1 MENLEN
7 RSVDSD
13 IQERVEEIQQEMME
27 EQPKVTTEDLEKF
40 VSELGITVENVEEV
54 KRETPLDPENMKQTV
69 EYALGKTQR
78 PEYLEKFLAD
88 IENRLKDLSLASC
101 ALQLAEI
108 PKLLAYKQQLDESL
122 FTQDSIDSMSES
134 TKINLSNS
142 LRREISAINE
152 GTFKI
157 LQNVG
162 NIGAVD
168 SNYRNLLNRLM
179 TASPEVIQR
188 VMEILKREQE
198 Y

>member
-1 MENLEN
+1 MEN
-7 RSVDSD
+7 VDSD
-13 IQERVEEIQQEMME
+13 IQKRVDEIQQEMME
-27 EQPKVTTEDLEKF
+27 EQPQVNQEDLERF
-40 VSELGITVENVEEV
+40 VEELGLGQSSQEI
-54 KRETPLDPENMKQTV
+54 KQGTPLDNENMKQTV
-69 EYALGKTQR
+69 EYALGKTER

-88 IENRLKDLSLASC
+88 IESRLKDLSLASC

-108 PKLLAYKQQLDESL
+108 PKLMVYKQMLDESL
-122 FTQDSIDSMSES
+122 FTQESIDEMSES

-142 LRREISAINE
+142 LRREMSAINE

-168 SNYRNLLNRLM
+168 SKYRDLLNRLM

-188 VMEILKREQE
+188 VSEILKREQE

>member
-1 MENLEN
+1 MKNENN
-7 RSVDSD
+7 NVDNA
-13 IQERVEEIQQEMME
+13 IQKRVNEIQQEMME
-27 EQPKVTTEDLEKF
+27 EQPKVSQEDLDKF
-40 VSELGITVENVEEV
+40 IQELRTNPEEMEEI
-54 KRETPLDPENMKQTV
+54 RRDTPLDNENMKETI

-108 PKLLAYKQQLDESL
+108 PRLMAYKQQLDESL

-168 SNYRNLLNRLM
+168 SSYRKLLNSLM

-188 VMEILKREQE
+188 VMELLKREQE

>member
-1 MENLEN
+1 MKNENN
-7 RSVDSD
+7 NVDNA
-13 IQERVEEIQQEMME
+13 IQKRVDEIQQEMME
-27 EQPKVTTEDLEKF
+27 EQPKVSQEDLDKF
-40 VSELGITVENVEEV
+40 IQELRTNPEEMEEI
-54 KRETPLDPENMKQTV
+54 RRDTPLDNENMKETI

-108 PKLLAYKQQLDESL
+108 PRLMAYKQQLDESL

-168 SNYRNLLNRLM
+168 SSYRKLLNSLM

-188 VMEILKREQE
+188 VMELLKREQE

>member
-1 MENLEN
+1 M
-7 RSVDSD
+7 
-13 IQERVEEIQQEMME
+13 
-27 EQPKVTTEDLEKF
+27 
-40 VSELGITVENVEEV
+40 
-54 KRETPLDPENMKQTV
+54 
-69 EYALGKTQR
+69 
-78 PEYLEKFLAD
+78 
-88 IENRLKDLSLASC
+88 
-101 ALQLAEI
+101 
-108 PKLLAYKQQLDESL
+108 AYKQQLDESL

-168 SNYRNLLNRLM
+168 SSYRKLLNSLM

-188 VMEILKREQE
+188 VMELLKREQE

>member
-1 MENLEN
+1 MENEN
-7 RSVDSD
+7 NNVDKD
-13 IQERVEEIQQEMME
+13 IQKRVDEIQQEMME
-27 EQPKVTTEDLEKF
+27 EQPKVSQEDLDKF
-40 VSELGITVENVEEV
+40 IQELRTNPEEMEEI
-54 KRETPLDPENMKQTV
+54 RRDTPLDNENMKETI

-108 PKLLAYKQQLDESL
+108 PRLMAYKPQLDESL

-168 SNYRNLLNRLM
+168 SSYRKLLNSLM

-188 VMEILKREQE
+188 VMELLKREQE

>member
-1 MENLEN
+1 MENEN
-7 RSVDSD
+7 NNVDKD
-13 IQERVEEIQQEMME
+13 IQKRVDEIQQEMME
-27 EQPKVTTEDLEKF
+27 EQPKVSQEDLDKF
-40 VSELGITVENVEEV
+40 IQELRTNPEEMEEIR
-54 KRETPLDPENMKQTV
+54 KDTPLDNENMKETI

-108 PKLLAYKQQLDESL
+108 PRLMAYKQQLDESL

-168 SNYRNLLNRLM
+168 SSYRKLLNSLM

-188 VMEILKREQE
+188 VMELLKREQE

>member
-1 MENLEN
+1 MENKN
-7 RSVDSD
+7 NNVDND
-13 IQERVEEIQQEMME
+13 IQKRVDEIQQEMME
-27 EQPKVTTEDLEKF
+27 EQPKVSQEDLDKF
-40 VSELGITVENVEEV
+40 IQELRTNPEEMEEI
-54 KRETPLDPENMKQTV
+54 RRDTPLDNENMKETI

-88 IENRLKDLSLASC
+88 IENRLKDLSLESC

-108 PKLLAYKQQLDESL
+108 PRLMAYKQQLDESL

-142 LRREISAINE
+142 LRSEISAINE

-168 SNYRNLLNRLM
+168 SSYRKLLNSLM

-188 VMEILKREQE
+188 VMELLKREQE

>member
-1 MENLEN
+1 MENEN
-7 RSVDSD
+7 NNVDKD
-13 IQERVEEIQQEMME
+13 IQKRVDEIQQEMME
-27 EQPKVTTEDLEKF
+27 EQPKVSQEDLDKF
-40 VSELGITVENVEEV
+40 IQELRTNPEEMEEI
-54 KRETPLDPENMKQTV
+54 RRDTPLDNENMKETI

-108 PKLLAYKQQLDESL
+108 PRLMAYKQHLDESL

-168 SNYRNLLNRLM
+168 SSYRKLLNSLM

-188 VMEILKREQE
+188 VMELLKREQE

>member
-1 MENLEN
+1 MENKN
-7 RSVDSD
+7 NNVDND
-13 IQERVEEIQQEMME
+13 IQKRVDEIQQEMRE
-27 EQPKVTTEDLEKF
+27 EQPKVSQEDLDKF
-40 VSELGITVENVEEV
+40 IQELRTNPEEMEEI
-54 KRETPLDPENMKQTV
+54 RRDTPLDNENMKETI

-108 PKLLAYKQQLDESL
+108 PRLMAYKQQLDESL

-162 NIGAVD
+162 HIGAVD
-168 SNYRNLLNRLM
+168 SSYRKLLNSLM

-188 VMEILKREQE
+188 VMELLKREQE

>member
-1 MENLEN
+1 MENKN
-7 RSVDSD
+7 NNVDND
-13 IQERVEEIQQEMME
+13 IQKRVDEIQKEMME
-27 EQPKVTTEDLEKF
+27 EQPKVSQEDLDKF
-40 VSELGITVENVEEV
+40 IQELRTNPEEMEEI
-54 KRETPLDPENMKQTV
+54 RRDTPLDNENMKETI

-108 PKLLAYKQQLDESL
+108 PRLMAYKQQLDESL

-168 SNYRNLLNRLM
+168 SSYRKLLNSLM

-188 VMEILKREQE
+188 VMELLKREQE

>member
-1 MENLEN
+1 MENKN
-7 RSVDSD
+7 NNVDND
-13 IQERVEEIQQEMME
+13 IQKRVDEIQQEMME
-27 EQPKVTTEDLEKF
+27 EQPKVSQEDLDKF
-40 VSELGITVENVEEV
+40 IQELRTNPEEMEEI
-54 KRETPLDPENMKQTV
+54 RRDTPLDNENMKETI

-108 PKLLAYKQQLDESL
+108 PRLMAYKQQLDESL

-168 SNYRNLLNRLM
+168 SSYRKLLNSLM

-188 VMEILKREQE
+188 VMELLKREQE

>member
-1 MENLEN
+1 MENEN
-7 RSVDSD
+7 NNVDKD
-13 IQERVEEIQQEMME
+13 IQKRVDEIQQEMME
-27 EQPKVTTEDLEKF
+27 EQPKVSQEDLDKF
-40 VSELGITVENVEEV
+40 IQELRTNPEEMEEI
-54 KRETPLDPENMKQTV
+54 RRDTPLDNENMKETI

-108 PKLLAYKQQLDESL
+108 PRLMAYKQQLDESL

-168 SNYRNLLNRLM
+168 SSYRKLLNSLM

-188 VMEILKREQE
+188 VMELLKREQE

>member
-1 MENLEN
+1 MENKN
-7 RSVDSD
+7 NNVDND
-13 IQERVEEIQQEMME
+13 IQKRVDEIQQEMME
-27 EQPKVTTEDLEKF
+27 EQPKVSQEDLDKF
-40 VSELGITVENVEEV
+40 IQELRTNPEEMEEI
-54 KRETPLDPENMKQTV
+54 RRDTPLDNENMKETI

-108 PKLLAYKQQLDESL
+108 PRLMAYKQQLDESL

-162 NIGAVD
+162 HIGAVD
-168 SNYRNLLNRLM
+168 SSYRKLLNSLM

-188 VMEILKREQE
+188 VMELLKREQE

>member
-1 MENLEN
+1 MENKN
-7 RSVDSD
+7 NNVDND
-13 IQERVEEIQQEMME
+13 IQKRVDEIQQEMME
-27 EQPKVTTEDLEKF
+27 EQPKVSQEDLEKF
-40 VSELGITVENVEEV
+40 IQELRTNPEEMEEI
-54 KRETPLDPENMKQTV
+54 RRDTPLDNENMKETI

-108 PKLLAYKQQLDESL
+108 PRLMAYKQQLDESL

-168 SNYRNLLNRLM
+168 SSYRKLLNSLM

-188 VMEILKREQE
+188 VMELLKREQE